1 MTKGPLDLV
10 RQLATILDDLV
21 ILYALGGSMASS
33 LIGEP
38 RSTVDVDIAIK
49 LSSGSEHALLERV
62 TPEFYV
68 PVDAAQIAIQSSS
81 SFNLIDTA
89 HGLKVDLFVLG
100 DSLLDRMQIDRRVN
114 IAVPH
119 TPNGIWV
126 TAPEDQILRKLDWYR
141 KADGGSDRQWLDVV
155 GILRVNLTSLDQHY
169 LRYTA
174 TAVDRSDLLTAALAA
189 AAP

>member
-10 RQLATILDDLV
+10 RQLATILDDLA

-68 PVDAAQIAIQSSS
+68 SVDAAQIAIQSNS

-126 TAPEDQILRKLDWYR
+126 TAPEDQILRKLDLYG
-141 KADGGSDRQWLDVV
+141 KSDGGSDRQWLDVV
-155 GILRVNLTSLDQHY
+155 GILRVNLTSLDQDY

>member
-10 RQLATILDDLV
+10 RQLATILDDLA
-21 ILYALGGSMASS
+21 IPYALGGSMASS

-49 LSSGSEHALLERV
+49 LSGGSGHALLERV

-68 PVDAAQIAIQSSS
+68 PVDAAQIAIQSNS

-100 DSLLDRMQIDRRVN
+100 DSLLDRMQIQRRVN

-119 TPNGIWV
+119 SPNGIWV
-126 TAPEDQILRKLDWYR
+126 TAPEDQILRKLNWYR
-141 KADGGSDRQWLDVV
+141 KGDGVSDRQWRDVI
-155 GILRVNLTSLDQHY
+155 GILRMNDTSLDQDY
-169 LRYTA
+169 LQHTA
-174 TAVDRSDLLTAALAA
+174 AAVNLSDLLTAALDAA
-189 AAP
+189 AT

>member
-10 RQLATILDDLV
+10 RQLATILDDLA
-21 ILYALGGSMASS
+21 IPYALGGSMASS

-49 LSSGSEHALLERV
+49 LRSDSEHALLERV
-62 TPEFYV
+62 TSEFYV
-68 PVDAAQIAIQSSS
+68 PVDAAQIAIQSNS

-100 DSLLDRMQIDRRVN
+100 DSLLDRMQIERRVK

-141 KADGGSDRQWLDVV
+141 KADGASDRQWSDVV
-155 GILRVNLTSLDQHY
+155 GILRMNVASLDQDY
-169 LRYTA
+169 LKHTA
-174 TAVDRSDLLTAALAA
+174 TAVDLADLLTAALDA

>member
-10 RQLATILDDLV
+10 RQLATILDDLA
-21 ILYALGGSMASS
+21 IPYALGGSMASS

-49 LSSGSEHALLERV
+49 LSSGSEYGLLERV

-68 PVDAAQIAIQSSS
+68 SVDAAQIAIQSSS

-100 DSLLDRMQIDRRVN
+100 DSLLDRMQIERRVN

-126 TAPEDQILRKLDWYR
+126 TAPEDQILRKLDWYW
-141 KADGGSDRQWLDVV
+141 KADGVSDRQWRDVV
-155 GILRVNLTSLDQHY
+155 GILRVNLTSLDQDY
-169 LRYTA
+169 LQHTA
-174 TAVDRSDLLTAALAA
+174 TAVGLADLLTAALNA